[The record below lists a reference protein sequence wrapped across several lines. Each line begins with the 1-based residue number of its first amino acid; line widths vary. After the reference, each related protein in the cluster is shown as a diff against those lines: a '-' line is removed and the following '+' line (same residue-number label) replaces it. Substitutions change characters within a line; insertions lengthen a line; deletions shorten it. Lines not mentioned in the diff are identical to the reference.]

1 MRESGVADDLVNPT
15 RLRGGSIPALLE
27 PAGWVAPGSG
37 GPALYLICYHSCTDT
52 QRLKAAMFEDL
63 LAAGVDIRLIT
74 IARRDK
80 PGVGFSTPVE
90 RTTVAEL
97 WLHRDWAL
105 ARRWDTTPAGDWKA
119 QGIPPADGDPEREAA
134 VEAGR
139 RLTEKLV
146 PLLLAEGLV
155 EDRFR
160 FPTLFWPD
168 AQGWQA
174 LVGDTPGAFPAIRAA
189 FGLKLA

>member
-1 MRESGVADDLVNPT
+1 MPDDLVNPT
-15 RLRGGSIPALLE
+15 RLRSGAIPVLLE
-27 PAGWVAPGSG
+27 AAGWVSPGNA

-52 QRLKAAMFEDL
+52 QALKAALFDEL

-80 PGVGFSTPVE
+80 GQVGFSTAVE

-97 WLHRDWAL
+97 WLRRDWAL
-105 ARRWDTTPAGDWKA
+105 ARRWDTTPAGDWTA

-139 RLTEKLV
+139 RLTESLA
-146 PLLLAEGLV
+146 PMLLGEGLV
-155 EDRFR
+155 EDHFR
-160 FPTLFWPD
+160 FPTLFWPAAD
-168 AQGWQA
+168 GTWRA
-174 LVGDTPGAFPAIRAA
+174 LVCESPNSWPVLRAQ
-189 FGLKLA
+189 FGIT